1 MANLNRFACH
11 ETETLAS
18 DLARLLQPAS
28 PGTLV
33 AGSAASPSAQAT
45 AGCPGIILLYDGRP
59 CAAVG
64 YHRESEATVVV
75 SEPIVLMEA
84 ADNVRHALCDRLLK
98 QVKHRTAAN
107 GVQRLHF
114 LQQKSSAD
122 PKFEELMQAQQ
133 FVRAAEIL
141 QWELSVAAGYQC
153 PPQDRY
159 EFQRCDFPVTDAV
172 SAGELQSALDRILEC
187 SEDLSSQPQP
197 TASELLT
204 RWQHN
209 SATVFL
215 CRIESRIAGVICLGT
230 HALTSTAVVP
240 DTLPAEASLCIEYIG
255 VLPEYRRRRIACLM
269 IGQIPVLTGLCGD
282 EPTKRCSSE
291 ALKVTAYSDATNGP
305 ATSLYVRTGFEQMA
319 RMQLWCCNL
328 HHSESEAGHKTSL

>member
-33 AGSAASPSAQAT
+33 AGSAASCAAR
-45 AGCPGIILLYDGRP
+45 AAVGFPGIILLYEGRP

-64 YHRESEATVVV
+64 YHRESEGTVVI
-75 SEPIVLMEA
+75 SEPVVLMDA
-84 ADNVRHALCDRLLK
+84 VDNVRHALCDRLLK
-98 QVKHRTAAN
+98 QIKHRTAAD
-107 GVQRLHF
+107 GAQRLHF
-114 LQQKSSAD
+114 LQQKSSGD
-122 PKFEELMQAQQ
+122 PKFEELLKAQR
-133 FVRAAEIL
+133 FLHATDIL

-153 PPQDRY
+153 SSQDRY
-159 EFQRCDFPVTDAV
+159 EFQRCDVPVTDAV
-172 SAGELQSALDRILEC
+172 SAGELQSALGAILKC

-197 TASELLT
+197 TASDLLT

-215 CRIESRIAGVICLGT
+215 CRIESRIACVISLGSRT
-230 HALTSTAVVP
+230 MTSAAIAA
-240 DTLPAEASLCIEYIG
+240 DTLPADASFCIEYIG
-255 VLPEYRRRRIACLM
+255 VLPEYRRRGIARLM

-282 EPTKRCSSE
+282 GPTRRRSAE
-291 ALKVTAYSDATNGP
+291 TFKVTAYSDATNGP
-305 ATSLYVRTGFEQMA
+305 AISLYERAGFVRTA
-319 RMQLWCCNL
+319 RMQLWCCDL
-328 HHSESEAGHKTSL
+328 HLEVNR